1 MQYKH
6 FLLSEFDSP
15 DLPGS
20 GAKYMN
26 REFLDMLDYA
36 ADICKLQ
43 FIIMDGYRT
52 NKQNTRLSGASNN
65 SHLIGRAVVLQCK
78 NANKRYKMIAALLE
92 SGFTRIGIG
101 KDQKTIYCDNDD
113 HKPDMIWLY

>member
-1 MQYKH
+1 
-6 FLLSEFDSP
+6 
-15 DLPGS
+15 
-20 GAKYMN
+20 MN
-26 REFLDMLDYA
+26 RDFLDMLDYA
-36 ADICKLQ
+36 ADVCKLQ
-43 FIIMDGYRT
+43 FIIIDGYRT
-52 NKQNTRLSGASNN
+52 KKQNTRLSGASNN

-113 HKPDMIWLY
+113 HKPDMIFLY